1 MAVIKIKDIRVMT
14 DKELNKKL
22 SELDNALLEVNTNP
36 AASRELKKAIARI
49 KTVLNERKA

>member
-1 MAVIKIKDIRVMT
+1 MAVIKIKDVRVMT

>member
-1 MAVIKIKDIRVMT
+1 MKIKDIRVMT